1 MIDISNIHYVL
12 VSKPLYWCKD
22 SSVPYNISWIFF
34 QTSSSLFL
42 WDSGPVLQNW
52 CNILTCFHPQKPAG
66 RGQIGPAPAH
76 FALDWSNYSLKIE
89 SIALCCIQ
97 PVYKLYLLLD
107 SKIKLSISGV
117 ETRKEYGH
125 KSVKLW
131 LFAYWSFLS
140 SPHHHSNITE
150 MSKIRFLWIQQTT
163 GEQTQ

>member
-1 MIDISNIHYVL
+1 MYHITFLGFFFRPAPACSCEILAQSCKIDV
-12 VSKPLYWCKD
+12 
-22 SSVPYNISWIFF
+22 IFWPAS
-34 QTSSSLFL
+34 THKSLQVEVRFL
-42 WDSGPVLQNW
+42 
-52 CNILTCFHPQKPAG
+52 
-66 RGQIGPAPAH
+66 GPAPAH
-76 FALDWSNYSLKIE
+76 FAFDGSNYSMKIE